1 MCIEIVIQKGE
12 DWTLSYVPEAV
23 CLTDPPTTL
32 KGLIKQRRRWFNG
45 TLFSTFSVILSMW
58 RVLQR
63 KGSFC
68 SKLKFLVLYLYILIS
83 TGLSFILVGIF
94 YVVFSIFVR
103 AIFDNDVNNNP
114 KKAANILE
122 NVYLFFLSLVVI
134 LSVSMKIEWAEI
146 GFIVTSLFMGVL
158 SLMMVV

>member
-1 MCIEIVIQKGE
+1 MCIEIVIQKSE

-32 KGLIKQRRRWFNG
+32 IGLMKQRRRWFNG

-63 KGSFC
+63 KGSFF
-68 SKLKFLVLYLYILIS
+68 SKLKLLVLYLYILIS
-83 TGLSFILVGIF
+83 TGLSFVLVGIF

-103 AIFDNDVNNNP
+103 AMFDEDT
-114 KKAANILE
+114 KAKPSKPANALE
-122 NVYLFFLSLVVI
+122 NIYLFLLSLVII
-134 LSVSMKIEWAEI
+134 LSVSLKIEWAEI
-146 GFIVTSLFMGVL
+146 GFIIASLFMGVL
-158 SLMMVV
+158 SLTMVV